1 MLMHGFVLFVKMH
14 IKGNSLMASVTERI
28 NQIKQPYGGYVKLSE
43 FEKLQLEDGV
53 TLNAEEMFQAH

>member
-1 MLMHGFVLFVKMH
+1 MK
-14 IKGNSLMASVTERI
+14 IYERI